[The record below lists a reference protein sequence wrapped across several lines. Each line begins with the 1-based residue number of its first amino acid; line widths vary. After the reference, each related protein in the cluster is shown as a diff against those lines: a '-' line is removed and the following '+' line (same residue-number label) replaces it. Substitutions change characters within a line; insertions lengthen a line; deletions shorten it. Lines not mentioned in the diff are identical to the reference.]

1 MGEGRSSGGKPLQ
14 VAAPSSSQGPCELG
28 ALVTV
33 LWARR
38 RQHRDEWPV
47 QGQRR
52 REVCLRCH
60 GPGLCP
66 PGQSWGDLPGKSWE
80 GGPSAPPWVSVS
92 KSVKWGLSE
101 EWAGF

>member
-14 VAAPSSSQGPCELG
+14 VAVPSSSQWPCELG
-28 ALVTV
+28 ALVSV

-38 RQHRDEWPV
+38 WWHRDEWPV

-52 REVCLRCH
+52 REVCLRYC

-66 PGQSWGDLPGKSWE
+66 PGRSWGNLPGKSWE
-80 GGPSAPPWVSVS
+80 RTSAPSWASVS
-92 KSVKWGLSE
+92 TSVKWGLSE
-101 EWAGF
+101 E

>member
-52 REVCLRCH
+52 REVCLRCR

-66 PGQSWGDLPGKSWE
+66 PGQSWGDLPGKSW
-80 GGPSAPPWVSVS
+80 GGCLCPSL
-92 KSVKWGLSE
+92 GLSFQISKMG
-101 EWAGF
+101 AK